1 MNPTSQPPIL
11 RSEAHVSTSRSE
23 RYAKQLCNHAA
34 HMASRAQWRP
44 PQGIIEFPA
53 NLGTCRI
60 TSEPGRLVLALQSA
74 DPGQPQQDAA
84 DHRQRHRAVRRPGRP
99 DGAVGD
105 ALKPMRLLL
114 TCGPQWPGGW
124 AEAVASLLRSWPAV
138 GMLWSRER
146 GE

>member
-74 DPGQPQQDAA
+74 DPDSLSRMQQIIGSDIERFAG
-84 DHRQRHRAVRRPGRP
+84 REGLTVR
-99 DGAVGD
+99 
-105 ALKPMRLLL
+105 
-114 TCGPQWPGGW
+114 W
-124 AEAVASLLRSWPAV
+124 ATPSSQ
-138 GMLWSRER
+138 
-146 GE
+146 